1 MSILKSTNSG
11 GQKVLT
17 IQDLLERGWYFIVR
31 RSPGTL
37 PLSGGGISGGGITGG
52 PFVDKTKLYY
62 KKDTCWMNVKQE
74 GNQLVL
80 EWVWTYDHEF
90 EGKVYKIYKYVR
102 PRTLL
107 DFCTLEKFLDI
118 EDAQEKIWKLDELF
132 CAGFTDTQVTPI
144 ENPIVSGYSGYKAMT
159 PTHSIINPED

>member
-17 IQDLLERGWYFIVR
+17 IQDILDRGWYFKSKPL
-31 RSPGTL
+31 RSRVTGKLLSAPG
-37 PLSGGGISGGGITGG
+37 
-52 PFVDKTKLYY
+52 FEDKTKLYY
-62 KKDTCWMNVKQE
+62 KRDTCWMNVKQE
-74 GNQLVL
+74 GDQLVL

-144 ENPIVSGYSGYKAMT
+144 ENPVVSGYSGYKAMT

>member
-17 IQDLLERGWYFIVR
+17 IQDILDRGWYFKEKPL
-31 RSPGTL
+31 RSRVTGKLLSAPG
-37 PLSGGGISGGGITGG
+37 
-52 PFVDKTKLYY
+52 FEDKTKLYY
-62 KKDTCWMNVKQE
+62 KRDTCWMNVKQE
-74 GNQLVL
+74 GTQLVL

-90 EGKVYKIYKYVR
+90 EGKAYKIYKYVR

-118 EDAQEKIWKLDELF
+118 EDAQEKLWKLDELF

-159 PTHSIINPED
+159 PMHSIINPED

>member
-17 IQDLLERGWYFIVR
+17 IQDILDRGWYFKAKPL
-31 RSPGTL
+31 RSRVTGKLLSAPG
-37 PLSGGGISGGGITGG
+37 
-52 PFVDKTKLYY
+52 FEDKTKIYY
-62 KKDTCWMNVKQE
+62 KRDTCWMNVKQE
-74 GNQLVL
+74 GDQLVL

>member
-17 IQDLLERGWYFIVR
+17 IQDILDRGWYFKAKPL
-31 RSPGTL
+31 RSRVSGKLLSAPG
-37 PLSGGGISGGGITGG
+37 
-52 PFVDKTKLYY
+52 FEDKTKLYY
-62 KKDTCWMNVKQE
+62 KRDTCWMNVKQE
-74 GNQLVL
+74 GDHLVL

-118 EDAQEKIWKLDELF
+118 EDAQEKLWKLDELF
-132 CAGFTDTQVTPI
+132 CAGFTDTQITPI
-144 ENPIVSGYSGYKAMT
+144 ENPIVSGYSGYKAMAPMRST
-159 PTHSIINPED
+159 INPED